1 MATIPEA
8 FDVALG
14 HHEAG
19 RLAEAE
25 SLYRQILAAD
35 PGHVASLTMLAAIGH
50 QLGRPAD
57 ALALLDRAL
66 ALDPA
71 QAAVHYGRAV
81 ALQGLGRR
89 EEAAAAY
96 RQAIALKPDY
106 VEALHNLAALH
117 QNSGG
122 QNEAVA
128 LYRQVLALRP
138 DFADAWNNL
147 GVALREATR
156 YAEAVQCFEQGLA
169 LDPRHAEMHNNL
181 AVVLKAQGRIDDA
194 VPHYEQAL
202 ALKPDYLGAHSN
214 LLFSMNYRAGLDGRA
229 VFEAHRTWDARHG
242 QPRAP
247 DQPAR
252 PRDRDPDRRL
262 RIGYV
267 SPDLRTHSVAYFF
280 EPLLAHHDPAT
291 VETYCYAN
299 VPVADRTTLRLKA
312 LAQHWRQVD
321 RLDEAA
327 IADRIR
333 ADGIDI
339 LVDLAG
345 HSSGNL
351 LTVFARRPAPLQVT
365 WLGYPNT
372 SGLAAMDYRLTDAIA
387 DPPGDADALHS
398 EILER
403 LPHGFLCYRPPDAA
417 PAVGQ
422 LPADLSGAV
431 TFGSFNNLAKVTP
444 QVVAVWAEILRRLPS
459 SRLVLKAGG
468 FEDDGTRR
476 RFARL
481 FEAEGVAAERLDLLP
496 QLAGM
501 AEHLAAYRRLDLAL
515 DPFPY
520 NGTTTTCEALWMGV
534 PVLTLAG
541 RQHAGRV
548 GASLLTGLDLGGFV
562 AEDAAGYIDSA
573 VRLAGDLPALAAL
586 RASLRS
592 RLERAPLCDAAGFAR
607 QVEAA
612 YRRFWR
618 RYLGEASLDARD
630 RSK

>member
-8 FDVALG
+8 FGIALG

-25 SLYRQILAAD
+25 SIYRQILGAD
-35 PGHVASLTMLAAIGH
+35 SSHVASLTMLAAIGD
-50 QLGRPAD
+50 QLGRHAD

-66 ALDPA
+66 ALDPV
-71 QAAVHYGRAV
+71 QPAVQYGRAV
-81 ALQGLGRR
+81 ALQSLGRH

-106 VEALHNLAALH
+106 TEALHNLAALH
-117 QNSGG
+117 QNNGRLD
-122 QNEAVA
+122 EAIA

-147 GVALREATR
+147 GVALREAAR
-156 YAEAVQCFEQGLA
+156 YAEAAQCFERGLG

-181 AVVLKAQGRIDDA
+181 AVVLKAQGRIAEA

-214 LLFSMNYRAGLDGRA
+214 LLFSMSYRAGLDGSA
-229 VFEAHRTWDARHG
+229 VFEAHRQWDIRHG

-247 DQPAR
+247 AEPAR

-280 EPLLAHHDPAT
+280 EPLLAQHDPAV
-291 VETYCYAN
+291 VETFCYAN
-299 VPVADRTTLRLKA
+299 APVADRTTLRLKA

-351 LTVFARRPAPLQVT
+351 LTVFARKPAPVQVT

-372 SGLAAMDYRLTDAIA
+372 TGLAAMDYRLTDAIA
-387 DPPGDADALHS
+387 DPPGEADALHR

-403 LPHGFLCYRPPDAA
+403 LPRGFLCYRPPDGA
-417 PAVGQ
+417 PAPGP
-422 LPADLSGAV
+422 LPAVSSGRV

-444 QVVAVWAEILRRLPS
+444 QVVALWAEILRRVPG

-468 FEDDGTRR
+468 FEDDGTRH

-481 FEAEGVAAERLDLLP
+481 FEAAGIAAERLDLLP
-496 QLAGM
+496 LLSGL
-501 AEHLAAYRRLDLAL
+501 AEHLAAYHLLDLAL

-534 PVLTLAG
+534 PALTLAG
-541 RQHAGRV
+541 RHHAGRV
-548 GASLLTGLDLGGFV
+548 GASLLTGLGLDAFV
-562 AEDAAGYIDSA
+562 AKDEADYVERA

-586 RASLRS
+586 RATLRG
-592 RLERAPLCDAAGFAR
+592 RLEQAPLCDAAGFTRA
-607 QVEAA
+607 VEAA

-618 RYLGEASLDARD
+618 RDLDERIA
-630 RSK
+630 